1 MTQAFQN
8 FSYTSGGSTRL
19 QDVEGRLDAIGAAL
33 SNSFLVNNT
42 GSTATQLLNLT
53 ISNPLPSNAPTG
65 SIALSGSNAALRLYV
80 YTGGGVAG
88 WQSASL
94 A

>member
-8 FSYTSGGSTRL
+8 FSYTSGGATRL

-42 GSTATQLLNLT
+42 SSTATQLLNLS
-53 ISNPLPSNAPTG
+53 ISSPLPSGVSTG
-65 SIALSGSNAALRLYV
+65 SIALSGSNASLRLYV
-80 YTGGGVAG
+80 YTGVGTSG
-88 WQSASL
+88 WQSSSL
-94 A
+94 G

>member
-1 MTQAFQN
+1 MSQAFQN
-8 FSYTSGGSTRL
+8 FSYTGGGATRL
-19 QDVEGRLDAIGAAL
+19 QDVEGRLDTIGAAL
-33 SNSFLVNNT
+33 SNSFLINNT
-42 GSTATQLLNLT
+42 GSTAAQLLNLS
-53 ISNPLPSNAPTG
+53 ISSTLPSGVPTG

>member
-8 FSYTSGGSTRL
+8 FSYTSGGTTRL
-19 QDVEGRLDAIGAAL
+19 QDIESRLDAIGAAL

-42 GSTATQLLNLT
+42 GSTATQLLNLS
-53 ISNPLPSNAPTG
+53 ISSPLPSGVPTG

-80 YTGGGVAG
+80 YTGVGTSG
-88 WQSASL
+88 WQSSSL
-94 A
+94 G